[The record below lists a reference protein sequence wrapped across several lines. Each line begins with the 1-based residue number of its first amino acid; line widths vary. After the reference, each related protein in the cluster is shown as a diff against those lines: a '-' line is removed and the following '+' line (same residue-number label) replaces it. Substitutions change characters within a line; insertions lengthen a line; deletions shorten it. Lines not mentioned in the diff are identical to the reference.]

1 MAEEVITSLEEVTP
15 AWLTG
20 VLANSGVLTRGS
32 VTTVDVETG
41 GGNWSTH
48 AKLALRYA
56 EGVQGALPQRLF
68 LKMVKTDGGD
78 GAFGPSEVT
87 YYTRDYVD
95 VDEALLVRCYDA
107 AYSEAQR
114 RYHLLLDDLSATHC
128 EAYRKMP
135 TLAYG
140 LALADGLAA
149 MHARWWGA
157 QRLAEA
163 EGPLPNAEHIQR
175 FVAVA
180 APGVGPILNHFS
192 QELEPHWPDAMRTL
206 YTQHPPAMIARTR
219 DDNGFTLIHGDAG
232 PYNILVP
239 RQGERPLYLIDRQP
253 FAWSL
258 TTWLGVYDLAFAI
271 AIHWDVAIRRALEV
285 PILRHYHDQLL
296 KKGVLGYP
304 WERLWDDYRLS
315 VAMGVYVATAYC
327 RRGVNAR
334 AMPYWMPKLKR
345 ALTAC
350 DDLDCSELW

>member
-56 EGVQGALPQRLF
+56 EGSQGALPQRLF
-68 LKMVKTDGGD
+68 LKMVNTDWGD

-95 VDEALLVRCYDA
+95 VEDALLVRCYDA

-180 APGVGPILNHFS
+180 APGVGPILKHLS

-239 RQGERPLYLIDRQP
+239 RQGDRPIYLIDRQP

-271 AIHWDVAIRRALEV
+271 AIHWDVESRRALEV
-285 PILRHYHDQLL
+285 PILRHYHEQLL
-296 KKGVLGYP
+296 KRGVMGYP

-350 DDLDCSELW
+350 DDLDCSALW

>member
-56 EGVQGALPQRLF
+56 EGVQGALPQRVF
-68 LKMVKTDGGD
+68 LKKVKTAGGD

-180 APGVGPILNHFS
+180 APGVGHILKHLS

-206 YTQHPPAMIARTR
+206 YTHHPPAMIARTR

-239 RQGERPLYLIDRQP
+239 RQGERP
-253 FAWSL
+253 W
-258 TTWLGVYDLAFAI
+258 G
-271 AIHWDVAIRRALEV
+271 
-285 PILRHYHDQLL
+285 
-296 KKGVLGYP
+296 
-304 WERLWDDYRLS
+304 
-315 VAMGVYVATAYC
+315 VATFVSS
-327 RRGVNAR
+327 R
-334 AMPYWMPKLKR
+334 LF
-345 ALTAC
+345 
-350 DDLDCSELW
+350 